1 MNYSTLKIVYE
12 WPLKCMLVYVHWLI
26 LKLYEDKFQS
36 QLVVAEF
43 LTGIFINTT
52 CYGNSILKCI

>member
-52 CYGNSILKCI
+52 C